1 MVTISNGRLSKQ
13 KIEKNLDKITE
24 NKTVDKQNAIE
35 KVNYKE
41 ITTPTRQIT
50 TQINKR
56 SK

>member
-1 MVTISNGRLSKQ
+1 LVTISNGRLSKQ

-24 NKTVDKQNAIE
+24 NKTVNKQNAIE